1 MKESI
6 WGYWIIVLGI
16 SVISIMT
23 VLQNYTTTGEQ
34 DYVLIKNVMEASMSE
49 SVDYGFYRDT
59 GQLKMNAEKFKEN
72 FIRRFAQNVNITKTY
87 DIKFYDVYELPPA
100 ASVEILTKTNKT
112 SWGTNAGAA
121 EEADVPTRLT
131 GILYTDT
138 NFDPTSYA
146 TVGTYE

>member
-16 SVISIMT
+16 SVVSIMT
-23 VLQNYTTTGEQ
+23 VLQSYTTTGEQ

-100 ASVEILTKTNKT
+100 ASVEIVTKSDKT
-112 SWGTNAGAA
+112 SWGQNSGAD
-121 EEADVPTRLT
+121 EQVDIPTRLT
-131 GILYTDT
+131 GILYT
-138 NFDPTSYA
+138 NSKFVPTS
-146 TVGTYE
+146 

>member
-16 SVISIMT
+16 SVVSIMT

-49 SVDYGFYRDT
+49 AVDYGYYRDT

-87 DIKFYDVYELPPA
+87 NINFYDVYELPPA
-100 ASVEILTKTNKT
+100 ASVEIVTKTNK
-112 SWGTNAGAA
+112 SSFGKNECAA
-121 EEADVPTRLT
+121 TDENIPTRLT
-131 GILYTDT
+131 GILYTNS
-138 NFDPTSYA
+138 NFIPTS
-146 TVGTYE
+146 

>member
-16 SVISIMT
+16 SVVSIMT

-49 SVDYGFYRDT
+49 AVDYGYYRDT

-87 DIKFYDVYELPPA
+87 NINFYDVYELPPA
-100 ASVEILTKTNKT
+100 ASVEIVTKTNK
-112 SWGTNAGAA
+112 SSFGKNEGAA
-121 EEADVPTRLT
+121 TDENIPTRLT
-131 GILYTDT
+131 GILYTNS
-138 NFDPTSYA
+138 NFIPTS
-146 TVGTYE
+146 